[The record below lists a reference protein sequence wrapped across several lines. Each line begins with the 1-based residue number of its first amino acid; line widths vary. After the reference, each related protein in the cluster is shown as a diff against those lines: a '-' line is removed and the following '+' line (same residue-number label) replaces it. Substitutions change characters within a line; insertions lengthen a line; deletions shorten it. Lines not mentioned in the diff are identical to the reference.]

1 MRARQFTWR
10 SSLPYP
16 ASAVFA
22 WYERVGA
29 FERLNA
35 PWRPVSV
42 ISPSQPLALGT
53 EVDIRVPVFGPVCI
67 PWRLRHSLF
76 VKNEVFRDEQIAGP
90 FKSWKHDHKFIKED
104 NRHTTMLDEIE
115 YALPWIARV
124 ADFHVRRELNRLF
137 AHRHAILRSD
147 LELHARWQDKPRKS
161 ILIAG
166 GSGFIGSALRAF
178 LNTAGHRVLSLVRR
192 PARDTSERA
201 WYPDKN
207 ELSPSVFE
215 DIDVVI
221 NLGGENIADKRWSE
235 SRKAQLWKSR
245 TQGTALLARTIASLK
260 RKPELV
266 IMGSAVGFY
275 GNRGSEILDEQAT
288 AGRGFLAELARAW
301 EGSALPLADS
311 SCRLACIRIGTVL
324 NVGGGALQK
333 MVPAFLAGVGGPL
346 GGGQQYMSWIALQDL
361 LGAIEHII
369 YTPSIVGPINL
380 VAPEPCA
387 NNDFSKTLGQVL
399 RRPSWSRMP
408 EALLRGIFGEI
419 ADEALLA
426 SCRVI
431 PSGLLSSGYQFVTPE
446 LREALVFECGLS
458 HRA

>member
-1 MRARQFTWR
+1 MRARQFMWR
-10 SSLPYP
+10 SSLRYP
-16 ASAVFA
+16 ASEVFA

-35 PWRPVSV
+35 PWRPVSF

-53 EVDIRVPVFGPVCI
+53 EVDIRLPVFGPVRI
-67 PWRLRHSLF
+67 PWRLRHSRF

-90 FKSWKHDHKFIKED
+90 FKAWKHDHKFIKEGE
-104 NRHTTMLDEIE
+104 RLTTMLDEIE
-115 YALPWIARV
+115 YTLPCFGRV
-124 ADFHVRRELNRLF
+124 ADFQIRRELTRLF

-147 LELHARWQDKPRKS
+147 LELHARWRDKPRKS

-178 LNTAGHRVLSLVRR
+178 LNTAGHRVISLVRR
-192 PARDTSERA
+192 PARDASERA
-201 WYPDKN
+201 WYPDKD
-207 ELSPSVFE
+207 ELSSSVFN

-221 NLGGENIADKRWSE
+221 NLGGENIANKRWSE
-235 SRKAQLWKSR
+235 SRKARLWKSR

-260 RKPELV
+260 SKPELA

-288 AGRGFLAELARAW
+288 AGRGFLAELAQAW
-301 EGSALPLADS
+301 ESAALPLADS
-311 SCRLACIRIGTVL
+311 SCRLASIRIGTVL
-324 NVGGGALQK
+324 NIGGGALQK

-346 GGGQQYMSWIALQDL
+346 GDGQQYMSWIALQDL

-369 YTPSIVGPINL
+369 YTPLIMGPINL
-380 VAPEPCA
+380 AAPEPCT

-399 RRPSWSRMP
+399 RRPSWLRMP
-408 EALLRGIFGEI
+408 ETLLRVIFGEMV
-419 ADEALLA
+419 DEVLLA
-426 SCRVI
+426 SCGAI
-431 PSGLLSSGYQFVTPE
+431 PSRLLSSGYQFVTPN